1 MYLNGV
7 NKQEGGKELRLIR
20 TWDVFKL
27 NISEYKADKLFD

>member
-20 TWDVFKL
+20 TWDVFKSYPTPVVRL
-27 NISEYKADKLFD
+27 